1 MSSSCYE
8 DVLHK
13 MTQKIRKTAKPKNL
27 CFLQDASSSSGQ
39 VQVGERP
46 GTQDWNRKLKL
57 PRNNKS
63 AQLRFKIKTANLT
76 VKFKALTNKKL
87 VKPSGSSVHGILTA
101 RILEWVAIP
110 ISRGYSQPRDQTRIS
125 HTAGRLSHKG
135 SPQIPVTSG
144 KLFSIN
150 N

>member
-1 MSSSCYE
+1 MSSGCQE

-39 VQVGERP
+39 GQVGERP

-57 PRNNKS
+57 PRNKKS

-87 VKPSGSSVHGILTA
+87 VKPFES
-101 RILEWVAIP
+101 
-110 ISRGYSQPRDQTRIS
+110 
-125 HTAGRLSHKG
+125 
-135 SPQIPVTSG
+135 
-144 KLFSIN
+144 
-150 N
+150 